1 MQRTPS
7 VCRTHSSQSVGS
19 HQQGRE
25 CTAEVLFGGG
35 IFHILAERIIN
46 EGGVVFGARFD
57 ENWQVMMDYAE
68 DMEGLEAFMGSK
80 YVQARVENAYKD
92 AKRFLAQGRKVLFS
106 GTPCQVAGL
115 HQFLHKPYDNLL
127 TVDLICH
134 GTPSSK
140 VWGMYLDEVM
150 KECRK
155 SHCFGL

>member
-1 MQRTPS
+1 
-7 VCRTHSSQSVGS
+7 
-19 HQQGRE
+19 
-25 CTAEVLFGGG
+25 
-35 IFHILAERIIN
+35 
-46 EGGVVFGARFD
+46 
-57 ENWQVMMDYAE
+57 MMDYAE
-68 DMEGLEAFMGSK
+68 DMEGMEAFMGSK